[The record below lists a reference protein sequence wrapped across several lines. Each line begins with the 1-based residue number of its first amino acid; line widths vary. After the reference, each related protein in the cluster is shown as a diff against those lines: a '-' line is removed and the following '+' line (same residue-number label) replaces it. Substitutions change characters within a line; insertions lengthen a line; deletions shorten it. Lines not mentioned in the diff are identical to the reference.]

1 MFKNIGSTWVL
12 ILMQA
17 VVLMKLTPFVIDK
30 LGLSQYGMWAVIVG
44 LTGYVRLLIL
54 GIPLASVRYTAEHVA
69 KDDSAGANRAI
80 STCIGICLL
89 LGLVAWIVG
98 GIAYPIYDSA
108 YLTGKD
114 AAELS
119 RASIEGARIAFA
131 IVMLQV
137 GMAFA
142 MRLPYGIFDAHGDFV
157 LRNSVM
163 VGELCLRLG
172 LTIGLL
178 SWQPTLVSLALVQV
192 ICMLA
197 EFGAM
202 LVLIK
207 RRYPRIR
214 LGIRDFDKSLVRSIL
229 SFSIFAMVLNVG
241 ALLAFQ
247 TDALVIGKFIG
258 LKETAEFEVGNK
270 FFDPMTQ
277 LLIGVSA
284 VVMPL
289 ATRLKATGDLD
300 ELRHVFLKWSK
311 ICLSIV
317 LLVGLYLL
325 VLGPEFIGMWMGQEF
340 VVPSGRVLQVLMVSF
355 LIYLP
360 ARGVAIAIMM
370 GLGKPAAPA
379 IAFLAMGVL
388 NLVMSIAL
396 AKPLGILGVALGTAI
411 PNVIFAGVIL
421 AMACKEL
428 RVAIGKYLSY
438 VTGRALVG
446 AIAPLGL
453 LLWFK
458 LGLHVQGRVPLVA
471 AGIAMVLVFACTW
484 IFYVY
489 KNDPYL
495 DLSAKLSQ
503 MRAKARG

>member
-1 MFKNIGSTWVL
+1 LFKNIGSTWVL

-44 LTGYVRLLIL
+44 ITGYVRLLIL

-69 KDDSAGANRAI
+69 KEDSAGANRAI

-89 LGLVAWIVG
+89 LGVVAWIVG

-114 AAELS
+114 AADLS
-119 RASIEGARIAFA
+119 QASIDGARLAFA

-157 LRNSVM
+157 LRNAVM
-163 VGELCLRLG
+163 VGELCLRLA

-178 SWQPTLVSLALVQV
+178 WWKPTLVSLALVQV

-202 LVLIK
+202 LVLIR

-214 LGIRDFDKSLVRSIL
+214 LGLRDFDKSLVRSIL

-289 ATRLKATGDLD
+289 ATRLKATGDLV

-325 VLGPEFIGMWMGQEF
+325 VLGPEFIGMWMGPEF
-340 VVPSGRVLQVLMVSF
+340 VVPSGRVLQVLMLSF

-360 ARGVAIAIMM
+360 VRGVAIAIMM

-379 IAFLAMGVL
+379 ISFLGMGAL

-411 PNVIFAGVIL
+411 PNVLFAVTIL
-421 AMACKEL
+421 VMACKEL
-428 RVAIGKYLSY
+428 GVELGQYIGY
-438 VTGRALVG
+438 VTVRALVG
-446 AIAPLGL
+446 AIAPFAL
-453 LLWFK
+453 LAWCK
-458 LGLHVQGRVPLVA
+458 YGLHVQGLVPLLA
-471 AGIAMVLVFACTW
+471 AGIAQVIVFAAIW
-484 IFYVY
+484 ILFVFRG
-489 KNDPYL
+489 DPYL
-495 DLSAKLSQ
+495 DLHAALS
-503 MRAKARG
+503 RLRRK